1 MFNFGNTG
9 EDSQLKK
16 IYLSLWL
23 LQASQA
29 QALSSNGQW
38 ISWVGGGCATG
49 ITSGIAIAAMNDSEE
64 EKADYLKTA
73 AVYGLSGCIIGS
85 VIGFFTVNSDN
96 EVETLKDEIKSYKD
110 INENL
115 RKQVSN
121 LQRQTPNA
129 VKNFNEINLS
139 VFKDAPRTKNHK
151 LKEGRIP
158 FNSNCSNQN
167 TYSFFID
174 RDSLA
179 KKYRLSSLTT
189 WQDIPEIV
197 VSPYL
202 SMQIRLRTPQTEC
215 ALFKPNLISKTYLGD
230 ILPTFQETL
239 YQMIYDTMLSKE
251 KKD

>member
-1 MFNFGNTG
+1 MKKYLIYTVLLAPNGN
-9 EDSQLKK
+9 
-16 IYLSLWL
+16 
-23 LQASQA
+23 AM
-29 QALSSNGQW
+29 SSNGKW
-38 ISWVGGGCATG
+38 LSWVSGGCV
-49 ITSGIAIAAMNDSEE
+49 SGMAIGWGAAEANIND
-64 EKADYLKTA
+64 DPDPDIYKT
-73 AVYGLSGCIIGS
+73 VVTYGLVGCAIGS
-85 VIGFFTVNSDN
+85 VVAYFTVNDEN
-96 EVETLKDEIKSYKD
+96 TIEELKDEVKSYKD

-115 RKQVSN
+115 RKQVTN

-202 SMQIRLRTPQTEC
+202 TMQIRLRTPQTEC

-251 KKD
+251 KK